1 MNLWLM
7 MHDFIRLTTVIL
19 SSNYSQTK
27 KKPLSD
33 ESSTIVRRIKLCITS
48 IKSLHTTHCHKTIV
62 IRHRTNIFLFNE
74 FCLPSGIQ
82 WSKSFCIDIRI
93 FSRKDN
99 KKYYKLGKS
108 YKAMVKRVL
117 LFRNYIC
124 ILYWNSQETIEFPRI
139 NSCFNAYKI

>member
-1 MNLWLM
+1 M
-7 MHDFIRLTTVIL
+7 
-19 SSNYSQTK
+19 YSYA
-27 KKPLSD
+27 
-33 ESSTIVRRIKLCITS
+33 IYC

-74 FCLPSGIQ
+74 FCLLSGIQ

>member
-1 MNLWLM
+1 MSIIKEGRTSNIECLRCIAML
-7 MHDFIRLTTVIL
+7 FIVLNHCILHIVTKRL
-19 SSNYSQTK
+19 
-27 KKPLSD
+27 
-33 ESSTIVRRIKLCITS
+33 
-48 IKSLHTTHCHKTIV
+48 SLDTEP
-62 IRHRTNIFLFNE
+62 IF
-74 FCLPSGIQ
+74 FCLMNFVYQVGIQ